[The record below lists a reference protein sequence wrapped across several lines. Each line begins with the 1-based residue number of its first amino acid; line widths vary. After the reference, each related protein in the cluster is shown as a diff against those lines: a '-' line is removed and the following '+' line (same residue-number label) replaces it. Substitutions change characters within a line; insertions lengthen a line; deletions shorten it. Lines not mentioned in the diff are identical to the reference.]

1 MRQRILFVAQN
12 MDVGGIQTSL
22 VNLLKYV
29 DMHHSDEYEI
39 SLFSFGKGALL
50 NKIPESVSVITGS
63 RFLQLS
69 AEPFFSVLK
78 RKQPLKLLNKNKMK
92 RKFQL
97 ALLQA

>member
-22 VNLLKYV
+22 VNLLKHI
-29 DMHHSDEYEI
+29 DRHHADEYDI
-39 SLFSFGKGALL
+39 SLFTFGKGALL
-50 NKIPESVSVITGS
+50 DNIPNSVSVILGN

-78 RKQPLKLLNKNKMK
+78 AEN
-92 RKFQL
+92 
-97 ALLQA
+97 AI